1 MPGHI
6 RTPSRIRNR
15 SAASLKGRLAPRR
28 TPLATALASLALV
41 GAGAAHAQP
50 AAFSSG
56 WFAAKGAAQANTAVT
71 GRLPNGQPA
80 LGLPDGARQS
90 QAAREQLQRSVGNLG
105 RTAAS
110 IAAQQA
116 AQRAARDAAPATGG
130 AAPDGLAEGGLKVD
144 ANPLTAGWRNAR
156 APVQTAANGR
166 VNVAIE
172 QTGEK
177 AILNW
182 ETFNVGRNTTVQ
194 FRQDPNWAVLNRV
207 NDPKAR
213 PSQIQ
218 GQIKADGTV
227 MIVNRNGVVF
237 DGGAQV
243 NVRNL
248 VAAATRLSDEQFQ
261 NNGLYSADGKTPG
274 FTDALG
280 KIELRPGAVIETS
293 RPSTVTQSGGYV
305 LLLGREVDN
314 AGTITTPKGQAAL
327 AAGDNFVIKRGQ
339 GTEGNVASTTRGNEV
354 TASGVGTVRNSGLI
368 LSPLG
373 DITLA
378 ARQVEQAGVL
388 ASTTSVD
395 ARGTIHLNGVGADGA
410 VTLRSGSTTA
420 ILVDLDGATAL
431 DGQRDALM
439 PASLA
444 TGQTLGQTDPYRR
457 DLSLVQVESGG
468 TVDFQGDSLTLATG
482 GQVGVKAGKRT
493 LVRDGAQID
502 VSGAIGVAVSM
513 ESNNLKINV
522 QGNEQRDAP
531 MNRDSG
537 KLNNG
542 DIWLDRRELIRVASG
557 SGGYDG
563 DRWYSGGGL
572 LEVGGY
578 LGTMGVPVSHWLAQG
593 GQVRFEGAEVVTQK
607 GSSINLSGGTLDVR
621 AGTLQQTWLR
631 GADGRL
637 YVADKAPGDVLYTG
651 VYQGYEQR
659 SARWG
664 EKATRRFYNPLLAPR
679 TRYEDG
685 YTVGRDAGTLLISTR
700 SAVLE
705 GDLVGDTYQGTRQDR
720 APQSGLDGYSQS
732 QRAAARR
739 AGLVVGNDVRYYDT
753 ASRQIYSQLG
763 ATGDTVAEVVL
774 GAGRERVADGLDLG
788 AALPQEN
795 KGKLFLDANQ
805 LNGFSLG
812 RLRVAAGRS
821 ITVDAALRGADGGEI
836 TLYAPDVDIKA
847 NLTSRGGL
855 IQAGNVLY
863 QPSFL
868 AVRLE
873 DSALA
878 PAANQQARLH
888 VAGGVMLD
896 ARGVWANLLRDA
908 DGLAGLPVRDGGR
921 IALRGTGDVAVDA
934 GSVLDVTAGAS
945 LLSDGKLQGGKGGN
959 VTLASH
965 VLGQIPSNGGL
976 LSFAGEVRGYGVTG
990 GGTLSVASGG
1000 KIVLGGPVDAQDV
1013 TTLRLDPLLFSTGFG
1028 KYEINGYKGLT
1039 VADGAQID
1047 VHMPV
1052 LRLEGGAAQAPDRA
1066 PRPPTS

>member
-1 MPGHI
+1 M
-6 RTPSRIRNR
+6 
-15 SAASLKGRLAPRR
+15 
-28 TPLATALASLALV
+28 
-41 GAGAAHAQP
+41 
-50 AAFSSG
+50 
-56 WFAAKGAAQANTAVT
+56 
-71 GRLPNGQPA
+71 
-80 LGLPDGARQS
+80 
-90 QAAREQLQRSVGNLG
+90 GNLG

-144 ANPLTAGWRNAR
+144 ANPDRRLAQRQGAGADRRQRPRQRRHR
-156 APVQTAANGR
+156 ADR
-166 VNVAIE
+166 RE
-172 QTGEK
+172 

-248 VAAATRLSDEQFQ
+248 VAAATSLSDEQFQ

-444 TGQTLGQTDPYRR
+444 TGRRWADRPDRR

-522 QGNEQRDAP
+522 RA
-531 MNRDSG
+531 
-537 KLNNG
+537 
-542 DIWLDRRELIRVASG
+542 
-557 SGGYDG
+557 
-563 DRWYSGGGL
+563 
-572 LEVGGY
+572 
-578 LGTMGVPVSHWLAQG
+578 T
-593 GQVRFEGAEVVTQK
+593 
-607 GSSINLSGGTLDVR
+607 SS
-621 AGTLQQTWLR
+621 
-631 GADGRL
+631 
-637 YVADKAPGDVLYTG
+637 
-651 VYQGYEQR
+651 
-659 SARWG
+659 
-664 EKATRRFYNPLLAPR
+664 ATRR
-679 TRYEDG
+679 
-685 YTVGRDAGTLLISTR
+685 
-700 SAVLE
+700 
-705 GDLVGDTYQGTRQDR
+705 
-720 APQSGLDGYSQS
+720 
-732 QRAAARR
+732 
-739 AGLVVGNDVRYYDT
+739 
-753 ASRQIYSQLG
+753 
-763 ATGDTVAEVVL
+763 
-774 GAGRERVADGLDLG
+774 
-788 AALPQEN
+788 
-795 KGKLFLDANQ
+795 
-805 LNGFSLG
+805 
-812 RLRVAAGRS
+812 
-821 ITVDAALRGADGGEI
+821 
-836 TLYAPDVDIKA
+836 
-847 NLTSRGGL
+847 
-855 IQAGNVLY
+855 
-863 QPSFL
+863 
-868 AVRLE
+868 
-873 DSALA
+873 
-878 PAANQQARLH
+878 
-888 VAGGVMLD
+888 
-896 ARGVWANLLRDA
+896 
-908 DGLAGLPVRDGGR
+908 
-921 IALRGTGDVAVDA
+921 
-934 GSVLDVTAGAS
+934 
-945 LLSDGKLQGGKGGN
+945 
-959 VTLASH
+959 
-965 VLGQIPSNGGL
+965 
-976 LSFAGEVRGYGVTG
+976 
-990 GGTLSVASGG
+990 
-1000 KIVLGGPVDAQDV
+1000 
-1013 TTLRLDPLLFSTGFG
+1013 
-1028 KYEINGYKGLT
+1028 
-1039 VADGAQID
+1039 
-1047 VHMPV
+1047 
-1052 LRLEGGAAQAPDRA
+1052 
-1066 PRPPTS
+1066 

>member
-1 MPGHI
+1 M
-6 RTPSRIRNR
+6 
-15 SAASLKGRLAPRR
+15 
-28 TPLATALASLALV
+28 
-41 GAGAAHAQP
+41 
-50 AAFSSG
+50 
-56 WFAAKGAAQANTAVT
+56 
-71 GRLPNGQPA
+71 
-80 LGLPDGARQS
+80 
-90 QAAREQLQRSVGNLG
+90 
-105 RTAAS
+105 
-110 IAAQQA
+110 
-116 AQRAARDAAPATGG
+116 
-130 AAPDGLAEGGLKVD
+130 
-144 ANPLTAGWRNAR
+144 
-156 APVQTAANGR
+156 QTAANGR

-805 LNGFSLG
+805 LNGFAGPAARRGRTFHHRRCGLARRRWRRNHAVCAGCGHQGQSDQPWRPDPGRQRAVSTVVPGRAARGLG
-812 RLRVAAGRS
+812 AGPGRQPAGAAARRGRRDAGRARRLGQSAAGR
-821 ITVDAALRGADGGEI
+821 RR
-836 TLYAPDVDIKA
+836 P
-847 NLTSRGGL
+847 
-855 IQAGNVLY
+855 
-863 QPSFL
+863 
-868 AVRLE
+868 
-873 DSALA
+873 
-878 PAANQQARLH
+878 
-888 VAGGVMLD
+888 
-896 ARGVWANLLRDA
+896 
-908 DGLAGLPVRDGGR
+908 GR
-921 IALRGTGDVAVDA
+921 P
-934 GSVLDVTAGAS
+934 AGARRP
-945 LLSDGKLQGGKGGN
+945 
-959 VTLASH
+959 H
-965 VLGQIPSNGGL
+965 
-976 LSFAGEVRGYGVTG
+976 R
-990 GGTLSVASGG
+990 
-1000 KIVLGGPVDAQDV
+1000 
-1013 TTLRLDPLLFSTGFG
+1013 
-1028 KYEINGYKGLT
+1028 
-1039 VADGAQID
+1039 
-1047 VHMPV
+1047 
-1052 LRLEGGAAQAPDRA
+1052 AARH
-1066 PRPPTS
+1066 R

>member
-1 MPGHI
+1 M
-6 RTPSRIRNR
+6 
-15 SAASLKGRLAPRR
+15 
-28 TPLATALASLALV
+28 
-41 GAGAAHAQP
+41 
-50 AAFSSG
+50 
-56 WFAAKGAAQANTAVT
+56 
-71 GRLPNGQPA
+71 
-80 LGLPDGARQS
+80 
-90 QAAREQLQRSVGNLG
+90 
-105 RTAAS
+105 
-110 IAAQQA
+110 
-116 AQRAARDAAPATGG
+116 
-130 AAPDGLAEGGLKVD
+130 D

-237 DGGAQV
+237 DGSAQV

-261 NNGLYSADGKTPG
+261 NNGLYSADGKTPN

-339 GTEGNVASTTRGNEV
+339 GTEGNVASTTRGNDV
-354 TASGVGTVRNSGLI
+354 TASGEGTVRNRGLI

-637 YVADKAPGDVLYTG
+637 YVADKAPATCSTPASTKATSSVPRAGARRPRAASTTRCWRRAPATRTATRSAATPARCSSRPAAPCWKAIWSATPTRARARTARRSPG
-651 VYQGYEQR
+651 WTATASR
-659 SARWG
+659 SARR
-664 EKATRRFYNPLLAPR
+664 APRRPGGRQRCALLRHGLAP
-679 TRYEDG
+679 
-685 YTVGRDAGTLLISTR
+685 
-700 SAVLE
+700 
-705 GDLVGDTYQGTRQDR
+705 DLFP
-720 APQSGLDGYSQS
+720 A
-732 QRAAARR
+732 
-739 AGLVVGNDVRYYDT
+739 
-753 ASRQIYSQLG
+753 G

-774 GAGRERVADGLDLG
+774 GAGRERVADGLTW
-788 AALPQEN
+788 APPCRRKTRASCSWTRTSST
-795 KGKLFLDANQ
+795 A
-805 LNGFSLG
+805 SLG

-836 TLYAPDVDIKA
+836 TLYAPDVDVKA

-878 PAANQQARLH
+878 PAANQKARLH
-888 VAGGVMLD
+888 VSGGVMLD

-945 LLSDGKLQGGKGGN
+945 LVSDGKLQGGKGGN

-1000 KIVLGGPVDAQDV
+1000 KIVLGGP
-1013 TTLRLDPLLFSTGFG
+1013 
-1028 KYEINGYKGLT
+1028 
-1039 VADGAQID
+1039 
-1047 VHMPV
+1047 
-1052 LRLEGGAAQAPDRA
+1052 
-1066 PRPPTS
+1066 

>member
-1 MPGHI
+1 
-6 RTPSRIRNR
+6 
-15 SAASLKGRLAPRR
+15 
-28 TPLATALASLALV
+28 
-41 GAGAAHAQP
+41 
-50 AAFSSG
+50 
-56 WFAAKGAAQANTAVT
+56 
-71 GRLPNGQPA
+71 
-80 LGLPDGARQS
+80 
-90 QAAREQLQRSVGNLG
+90 
-105 RTAAS
+105 
-110 IAAQQA
+110 
-116 AQRAARDAAPATGG
+116 
-130 AAPDGLAEGGLKVD
+130 
-144 ANPLTAGWRNAR
+144 
-156 APVQTAANGR
+156 
-166 VNVAIE
+166 
-172 QTGEK
+172 
-177 AILNW
+177 
-182 ETFNVGRNTTVQ
+182 
-194 FRQDPNWAVLNRV
+194 
-207 NDPKAR
+207 
-213 PSQIQ
+213 
-218 GQIKADGTV
+218 

-659 SARWG
+659 SARWA
-664 EKATRRFYNPLLAPR
+664 KRPRAASTTCCWRRAPATRTA
-679 TRYEDG
+679 
-685 YTVGRDAGTLLISTR
+685 TR
-700 SAVLE
+700 SAA
-705 GDLVGDTYQGTRQDR
+705 TPARCSSRPAAPCWKAIWSATPTRAR
-720 APQSGLDGYSQS
+720 A
-732 QRAAARR
+732 RTARR
-739 AGLVVGNDVRYYDT
+739 SPGWTAT
-753 ASRQIYSQLG
+753 ASRSAPPRAAPAWWS
-763 ATGDTVAEVVL
+763 ATMCATTTRPRARSIPSWAPPATRWPKWCWARARAGGRRPGPGRRLAAGKQGQVVP
-774 GAGRERVADGLDLG
+774 GREPA
-788 AALPQEN
+788 Q
-795 KGKLFLDANQ
+795 
-805 LNGFSLG
+805 
-812 RLRVAAGRS
+812 RLRWAGCASR
-821 ITVDAALRGADGGEI
+821 
-836 TLYAPDVDIKA
+836 PDVPSPSMRPCAAPMAAKSRCMRRMW
-847 NLTSRGGL
+847 TSRP
-855 IQAGNVLY
+855 I
-863 QPSFL
+863 
-868 AVRLE
+868 
-873 DSALA
+873 
-878 PAANQQARLH
+878 
-888 VAGGVMLD
+888 
-896 ARGVWANLLRDA
+896 
-908 DGLAGLPVRDGGR
+908 
-921 IALRGTGDVAVDA
+921 
-934 GSVLDVTAGAS
+934 
-945 LLSDGKLQGGKGGN
+945 
-959 VTLASH
+959 
-965 VLGQIPSNGGL
+965 
-976 LSFAGEVRGYGVTG
+976 
-990 GGTLSVASGG
+990 
-1000 KIVLGGPVDAQDV
+1000 
-1013 TTLRLDPLLFSTGFG
+1013 
-1028 KYEINGYKGLT
+1028 
-1039 VADGAQID
+1039 
-1047 VHMPV
+1047 
-1052 LRLEGGAAQAPDRA
+1052 
-1066 PRPPTS
+1066 

>member
-1 MPGHI
+1 M
-6 RTPSRIRNR
+6 
-15 SAASLKGRLAPRR
+15 
-28 TPLATALASLALV
+28 
-41 GAGAAHAQP
+41 
-50 AAFSSG
+50 
-56 WFAAKGAAQANTAVT
+56 
-71 GRLPNGQPA
+71 
-80 LGLPDGARQS
+80 
-90 QAAREQLQRSVGNLG
+90 
-105 RTAAS
+105 
-110 IAAQQA
+110 
-116 AQRAARDAAPATGG
+116 
-130 AAPDGLAEGGLKVD
+130 
-144 ANPLTAGWRNAR
+144 
-156 APVQTAANGR
+156 QTAANGR

-248 VAAATRLSDEQFQ
+248 VAAAAQRRAVPEQRPVQ
-261 NNGLYSADGKTPG
+261 RGRQ
-274 FTDALG
+274 DARFHRCSG
-280 KIELRPGAVIETS
+280 QDRAASGRGHRDQPSFDRDPVRRLRPAAGP
-293 RPSTVTQSGGYV
+293 R
-305 LLLGREVDN
+305 GRQCRHHHH
-314 AGTITTPKGQAAL
+314 AQGQAAL

-732 QRAAARR
+732 QRAAAR

-763 ATGDTVAEVVL
+763 ATGGTVAEVVL

-836 TLYAPDVDIKA
+836 TLYAPDVDI
-847 NLTSRGGL
+847 
-855 IQAGNVLY
+855 
-863 QPSFL
+863 
-868 AVRLE
+868 
-873 DSALA
+873 
-878 PAANQQARLH
+878 
-888 VAGGVMLD
+888 
-896 ARGVWANLLRDA
+896 
-908 DGLAGLPVRDGGR
+908 
-921 IALRGTGDVAVDA
+921 
-934 GSVLDVTAGAS
+934 
-945 LLSDGKLQGGKGGN
+945 
-959 VTLASH
+959 
-965 VLGQIPSNGGL
+965 
-976 LSFAGEVRGYGVTG
+976 
-990 GGTLSVASGG
+990 
-1000 KIVLGGPVDAQDV
+1000 
-1013 TTLRLDPLLFSTGFG
+1013 
-1028 KYEINGYKGLT
+1028 
-1039 VADGAQID
+1039 
-1047 VHMPV
+1047 
-1052 LRLEGGAAQAPDRA
+1052 
-1066 PRPPTS
+1066 RPI

>member
-1 MPGHI
+1 M
-6 RTPSRIRNR
+6 
-15 SAASLKGRLAPRR
+15 
-28 TPLATALASLALV
+28 
-41 GAGAAHAQP
+41 
-50 AAFSSG
+50 
-56 WFAAKGAAQANTAVT
+56 
-71 GRLPNGQPA
+71 
-80 LGLPDGARQS
+80 
-90 QAAREQLQRSVGNLG
+90 
-105 RTAAS
+105 
-110 IAAQQA
+110 
-116 AQRAARDAAPATGG
+116 
-130 AAPDGLAEGGLKVD
+130 
-144 ANPLTAGWRNAR
+144 
-156 APVQTAANGR
+156 
-166 VNVAIE
+166 
-172 QTGEK
+172 
-177 AILNW
+177 
-182 ETFNVGRNTTVQ
+182 
-194 FRQDPNWAVLNRV
+194 
-207 NDPKAR
+207 
-213 PSQIQ
+213 
-218 GQIKADGTV
+218 
-227 MIVNRNGVVF
+227 
-237 DGGAQV
+237 
-243 NVRNL
+243 
-248 VAAATRLSDEQFQ
+248 
-261 NNGLYSADGKTPG
+261 
-274 FTDALG
+274 
-280 KIELRPGAVIETS
+280 
-293 RPSTVTQSGGYV
+293 
-305 LLLGREVDN
+305 
-314 AGTITTPKGQAAL
+314 
-327 AAGDNFVIKRGQ
+327 
-339 GTEGNVASTTRGNEV
+339 
-354 TASGVGTVRNSGLI
+354 
-368 LSPLG
+368 
-373 DITLA
+373 
-378 ARQVEQAGVL
+378 
-388 ASTTSVD
+388 
-395 ARGTIHLNGVGADGA
+395 
-410 VTLRSGSTTA
+410 
-420 ILVDLDGATAL
+420 
-431 DGQRDALM
+431 
-439 PASLA
+439 
-444 TGQTLGQTDPYRR
+444 
-457 DLSLVQVESGG
+457 QVESGG

-739 AGLVVGNDVRYYDT
+739 PAWW
-753 ASRQIYSQLG
+753 S
-763 ATGDTVAEVVL
+763 ATMCATTTRPRARSIPSWRHRRHGGRS
-774 GAGRERVADGLDLG
+774 GAGRGTRAGGRWPGPGRRL
-788 AALPQEN
+788 AA
-795 KGKLFLDANQ
+795 GKQGQAVPGREPAQ
-805 LNGFSLG
+805 
-812 RLRVAAGRS
+812 RLRWAGCASRP
-821 ITVDAALRGADGGEI
+821 DAPSPSMRPLRGADGGEI
-836 TLYAPDVDIKA
+836 TLYAPDVDVKA

-878 PAANQQARLH
+878 PAANQKARLH
-888 VAGGVMLD
+888 VSGGVMLD
-896 ARGVWANLLRDA
+896 ARGVWANLRDA

-921 IALRGTGDVAVDA
+921 IAAR
-934 GSVLDVTAGAS
+934 
-945 LLSDGKLQGGKGGN
+945 
-959 VTLASH
+959 H
-965 VLGQIPSNGGL
+965 
-976 LSFAGEVRGYGVTG
+976 R
-990 GGTLSVASGG
+990 
-1000 KIVLGGPVDAQDV
+1000 
-1013 TTLRLDPLLFSTGFG
+1013 
-1028 KYEINGYKGLT
+1028 
-1039 VADGAQID
+1039 
-1047 VHMPV
+1047 
-1052 LRLEGGAAQAPDRA
+1052 
-1066 PRPPTS
+1066 

>member
-1 MPGHI
+1 M
-6 RTPSRIRNR
+6 
-15 SAASLKGRLAPRR
+15 
-28 TPLATALASLALV
+28 
-41 GAGAAHAQP
+41 
-50 AAFSSG
+50 
-56 WFAAKGAAQANTAVT
+56 
-71 GRLPNGQPA
+71 
-80 LGLPDGARQS
+80 
-90 QAAREQLQRSVGNLG
+90 
-105 RTAAS
+105 
-110 IAAQQA
+110 
-116 AQRAARDAAPATGG
+116 
-130 AAPDGLAEGGLKVD
+130 
-144 ANPLTAGWRNAR
+144 
-156 APVQTAANGR
+156 QTAANGR

-237 DGGAQV
+237 DGSAQV

-248 VAAATRLSDEQFQ
+248 VAAAA
-261 NNGLYSADGKTPG
+261 SATSNSR
-274 FTDALG
+274 TTACTARTAR
-280 KIELRPGAVIETS
+280 RPFHRCAGQDRAASGAVIETS

-339 GTEGNVASTTRGNEV
+339 GTGGNVASTTRGNDV
-354 TASGVGTVRNSGLI
+354 TASGRRHGAQSRPDPVAAGRHHAGRAPGRAGRRAGLDH
-368 LSPLG
+368 LG
-373 DITLA
+373 GRARHHPPERRRRRWRGDA
-378 ARQVEQAGVL
+378 AF
-388 ASTTSVD
+388 
-395 ARGTIHLNGVGADGA
+395 
-410 VTLRSGSTTA
+410 GSTTA

-444 TGQTLGQTDPYRR
+444 TGRTLGQTDPYRR

-637 YVADKAPGDVLYTG
+637 CVADKAPGDVLYTG

-664 EKATRRFYNPLLAPR
+664 ERPRAASTTRCWRRAPATRTA
-679 TRYEDG
+679 
-685 YTVGRDAGTLLISTR
+685 TR
-700 SAVLE
+700 SAA
-705 GDLVGDTYQGTRQDR
+705 TPARCSSRPAAPCWKAIWSATPTRAR
-720 APQSGLDGYSQS
+720 ARTARRSPGWTATASRS
-732 QRAAARR
+732 APRR

-836 TLYAPDVDIKA
+836 TLYAPDVDVKA

-878 PAANQQARLH
+878 PAANQR
-888 VAGGVMLD
+888 
-896 ARGVWANLLRDA
+896 RGCTSR
-908 DGLAGLPVRDGGR
+908 
-921 IALRGTGDVAVDA
+921 
-934 GSVLDVTAGAS
+934 
-945 LLSDGKLQGGKGGN
+945 
-959 VTLASH
+959 
-965 VLGQIPSNGGL
+965 
-976 LSFAGEVRGYGVTG
+976 
-990 GGTLSVASGG
+990 
-1000 KIVLGGPVDAQDV
+1000 
-1013 TTLRLDPLLFSTGFG
+1013 
-1028 KYEINGYKGLT
+1028 
-1039 VADGAQID
+1039 
-1047 VHMPV
+1047 
-1052 LRLEGGAAQAPDRA
+1052 AA
-1066 PRPPTS
+1066 

>member
-1 MPGHI
+1 M
-6 RTPSRIRNR
+6 
-15 SAASLKGRLAPRR
+15 
-28 TPLATALASLALV
+28 
-41 GAGAAHAQP
+41 
-50 AAFSSG
+50 
-56 WFAAKGAAQANTAVT
+56 
-71 GRLPNGQPA
+71 
-80 LGLPDGARQS
+80 
-90 QAAREQLQRSVGNLG
+90 
-105 RTAAS
+105 
-110 IAAQQA
+110 
-116 AQRAARDAAPATGG
+116 
-130 AAPDGLAEGGLKVD
+130 
-144 ANPLTAGWRNAR
+144 
-156 APVQTAANGR
+156 
-166 VNVAIE
+166 
-172 QTGEK
+172 
-177 AILNW
+177 
-182 ETFNVGRNTTVQ
+182 
-194 FRQDPNWAVLNRV
+194 
-207 NDPKAR
+207 
-213 PSQIQ
+213 
-218 GQIKADGTV
+218 
-227 MIVNRNGVVF
+227 
-237 DGGAQV
+237 
-243 NVRNL
+243 
-248 VAAATRLSDEQFQ
+248 
-261 NNGLYSADGKTPG
+261 
-274 FTDALG
+274 
-280 KIELRPGAVIETS
+280 
-293 RPSTVTQSGGYV
+293 
-305 LLLGREVDN
+305 
-314 AGTITTPKGQAAL
+314 
-327 AAGDNFVIKRGQ
+327 IKRGQ

-621 AGTLQQTWLR
+621 AGTLQQNL
-631 GADGRL
+631 
-637 YVADKAPGDVLYTG
+637 
-651 VYQGYEQR
+651 
-659 SARWG
+659 
-664 EKATRRFYNPLLAPR
+664 
-679 TRYEDG
+679 
-685 YTVGRDAGTLLISTR
+685 
-700 SAVLE
+700 
-705 GDLVGDTYQGTRQDR
+705 
-720 APQSGLDGYSQS
+720 
-732 QRAAARR
+732 AARR
-739 AGLVVGNDVRYYDT
+739 GRSPVRGRQGSGRRALHRRLPRLRTAFRALGRKGHAPLLQPAAGAAHPLRGRLHGRPRRRHAAHLDPQRRAGRRSGRRHLPGHAPGPRAAVR
-753 ASRQIYSQLG
+753 AGRLQPVAARRRAPRRPGGRQRCALLRHGLAPDLFPAGRHRRHGGRS
-763 ATGDTVAEVVL
+763 
-774 GAGRERVADGLDLG
+774 GAGRGARAGGRRPGPG

-934 GSVLDVTAGAS
+934 GACWT
-945 LLSDGKLQGGKGGN
+945 
-959 VTLASH
+959 
-965 VLGQIPSNGGL
+965 
-976 LSFAGEVRGYGVTG
+976 
-990 GGTLSVASGG
+990 
-1000 KIVLGGPVDAQDV
+1000 
-1013 TTLRLDPLLFSTGFG
+1013 
-1028 KYEINGYKGLT
+1028 
-1039 VADGAQID
+1039 
-1047 VHMPV
+1047 
-1052 LRLEGGAAQAPDRA
+1052 
-1066 PRPPTS
+1066 

>member
-1 MPGHI
+1 M
-6 RTPSRIRNR
+6 
-15 SAASLKGRLAPRR
+15 
-28 TPLATALASLALV
+28 
-41 GAGAAHAQP
+41 
-50 AAFSSG
+50 
-56 WFAAKGAAQANTAVT
+56 
-71 GRLPNGQPA
+71 
-80 LGLPDGARQS
+80 
-90 QAAREQLQRSVGNLG
+90 
-105 RTAAS
+105 
-110 IAAQQA
+110 
-116 AQRAARDAAPATGG
+116 
-130 AAPDGLAEGGLKVD
+130 
-144 ANPLTAGWRNAR
+144 
-156 APVQTAANGR
+156 QTAANGR

-237 DGGAQV
+237 DGSAQV

-248 VAAATRLSDEQFQ
+248 VAAAT
-261 NNGLYSADGKTPG
+261 SATSNSRTTACTARTARRPFHRCAGQDRAASGRGHRDQPSV
-274 FTDALG
+274 DRDPVRR
-280 KIELRPGAVIETS
+280 LRPAAGP
-293 RPSTVTQSGGYV
+293 R
-305 LLLGREVDN
+305 GRQCRHHHH
-314 AGTITTPKGQAAL
+314 ARGQAAL

-339 GTEGNVASTTRGNEV
+339 GTEGNVASTTRGNDV
-354 TASGVGTVRNSGLI
+354 TASGEGTVRNRGLI

-637 YVADKAPGDVLYTG
+637 RGRQGPGDVLYTG

-720 APQSGLDGYSQS
+720 APQSGWT
-732 QRAAARR
+732 A
-739 AGLVVGNDVRYYDT
+739 T
-753 ASRQIYSQLG
+753 ASRSAPPRAAPAWWS
-763 ATGDTVAEVVL
+763 ATMCATTTRPRARSIPSWAPPATRWPKWCWARDASGWPMAWTWRRLAAGKQGQAVP
-774 GAGRERVADGLDLG
+774 GREPAQRL
-788 AALPQEN
+788 
-795 KGKLFLDANQ
+795 
-805 LNGFSLG
+805 SLG

-821 ITVDAALRGADGGEI
+821 ITVDAAFARADGGEI
-836 TLYAPDVDIKA
+836 TLYAPDVDVKA

-878 PAANQQARLH
+878 PAANQKARLR
-888 VAGGVMLD
+888 VSGGVMLD

-945 LLSDGKLQGGKGGN
+945 LVSDGKLQGGKGG
-959 VTLASH
+959 
-965 VLGQIPSNGGL
+965 
-976 LSFAGEVRGYGVTG
+976 
-990 GGTLSVASGG
+990 
-1000 KIVLGGPVDAQDV
+1000 
-1013 TTLRLDPLLFSTGFG
+1013 
-1028 KYEINGYKGLT
+1028 
-1039 VADGAQID
+1039 
-1047 VHMPV
+1047 M
-1052 LRLEGGAAQAPDRA
+1052 
-1066 PRPPTS
+1066 

>member
-1 MPGHI
+1 M
-6 RTPSRIRNR
+6 
-15 SAASLKGRLAPRR
+15 
-28 TPLATALASLALV
+28 
-41 GAGAAHAQP
+41 
-50 AAFSSG
+50 
-56 WFAAKGAAQANTAVT
+56 
-71 GRLPNGQPA
+71 
-80 LGLPDGARQS
+80 
-90 QAAREQLQRSVGNLG
+90 
-105 RTAAS
+105 
-110 IAAQQA
+110 
-116 AQRAARDAAPATGG
+116 
-130 AAPDGLAEGGLKVD
+130 
-144 ANPLTAGWRNAR
+144 
-156 APVQTAANGR
+156 
-166 VNVAIE
+166 
-172 QTGEK
+172 
-177 AILNW
+177 
-182 ETFNVGRNTTVQ
+182 
-194 FRQDPNWAVLNRV
+194 
-207 NDPKAR
+207 
-213 PSQIQ
+213 
-218 GQIKADGTV
+218 
-227 MIVNRNGVVF
+227 
-237 DGGAQV
+237 
-243 NVRNL
+243 
-248 VAAATRLSDEQFQ
+248 
-261 NNGLYSADGKTPG
+261 
-274 FTDALG
+274 
-280 KIELRPGAVIETS
+280 
-293 RPSTVTQSGGYV
+293 TQSGGYV

-339 GTEGNVASTTRGNEV
+339 GTEGNVASTTRGNDV
-354 TASGVGTVRNSGLI
+354 TASGEGTVRNRGLI

-732 QRAAARR
+732 QRAARAAPAWWSATMCATTTRPRARSIPSWAPPATRWPKWCWARDASGWPMAWTWAPPCRRKTR
-739 AGLVVGNDVRYYDT
+739 ASCSWTRTSSTARWAGC
-753 ASRQIYSQLG
+753 ASR
-763 ATGDTVAEVVL
+763 
-774 GAGRERVADGLDLG
+774 
-788 AALPQEN
+788 
-795 KGKLFLDANQ
+795 
-805 LNGFSLG
+805 
-812 RLRVAAGRS
+812 
-821 ITVDAALRGADGGEI
+821 
-836 TLYAPDVDIKA
+836 PDVPSPSMRPCAAPMAAKSRCMRRTW
-847 NLTSRGGL
+847 TSRP
-855 IQAGNVLY
+855 I
-863 QPSFL
+863 
-868 AVRLE
+868 
-873 DSALA
+873 
-878 PAANQQARLH
+878 
-888 VAGGVMLD
+888 
-896 ARGVWANLLRDA
+896 
-908 DGLAGLPVRDGGR
+908 
-921 IALRGTGDVAVDA
+921 
-934 GSVLDVTAGAS
+934 
-945 LLSDGKLQGGKGGN
+945 
-959 VTLASH
+959 
-965 VLGQIPSNGGL
+965 
-976 LSFAGEVRGYGVTG
+976 
-990 GGTLSVASGG
+990 
-1000 KIVLGGPVDAQDV
+1000 
-1013 TTLRLDPLLFSTGFG
+1013 
-1028 KYEINGYKGLT
+1028 
-1039 VADGAQID
+1039 
-1047 VHMPV
+1047 
-1052 LRLEGGAAQAPDRA
+1052 
-1066 PRPPTS
+1066 

>member
-1 MPGHI
+1 M
-6 RTPSRIRNR
+6 
-15 SAASLKGRLAPRR
+15 
-28 TPLATALASLALV
+28 
-41 GAGAAHAQP
+41 
-50 AAFSSG
+50 
-56 WFAAKGAAQANTAVT
+56 
-71 GRLPNGQPA
+71 
-80 LGLPDGARQS
+80 
-90 QAAREQLQRSVGNLG
+90 
-105 RTAAS
+105 
-110 IAAQQA
+110 
-116 AQRAARDAAPATGG
+116 
-130 AAPDGLAEGGLKVD
+130 
-144 ANPLTAGWRNAR
+144 
-156 APVQTAANGR
+156 
-166 VNVAIE
+166 
-172 QTGEK
+172 
-177 AILNW
+177 
-182 ETFNVGRNTTVQ
+182 
-194 FRQDPNWAVLNRV
+194 
-207 NDPKAR
+207 
-213 PSQIQ
+213 
-218 GQIKADGTV
+218 
-227 MIVNRNGVVF
+227 
-237 DGGAQV
+237 
-243 NVRNL
+243 
-248 VAAATRLSDEQFQ
+248 
-261 NNGLYSADGKTPG
+261 
-274 FTDALG
+274 
-280 KIELRPGAVIETS
+280 
-293 RPSTVTQSGGYV
+293 
-305 LLLGREVDN
+305 
-314 AGTITTPKGQAAL
+314 
-327 AAGDNFVIKRGQ
+327 
-339 GTEGNVASTTRGNEV
+339 
-354 TASGVGTVRNSGLI
+354 
-368 LSPLG
+368 
-373 DITLA
+373 
-378 ARQVEQAGVL
+378 
-388 ASTTSVD
+388 
-395 ARGTIHLNGVGADGA
+395 
-410 VTLRSGSTTA
+410 
-420 ILVDLDGATAL
+420 
-431 DGQRDALM
+431 
-439 PASLA
+439 
-444 TGQTLGQTDPYRR
+444 
-457 DLSLVQVESGG
+457 QVESGG

-805 LNGFSLG
+805 LNGFAGPAARRGRTFHHRRCGLARRRWRRNHAVCAGCGHQGQSDQPWRPDPGRQRAVSTVVPGRAARGLG
-812 RLRVAAGRS
+812 AGPGRQPAGAAARRGRRDAGRARRLGQSAAGR
-821 ITVDAALRGADGGEI
+821 RR
-836 TLYAPDVDIKA
+836 P
-847 NLTSRGGL
+847 
-855 IQAGNVLY
+855 
-863 QPSFL
+863 
-868 AVRLE
+868 
-873 DSALA
+873 
-878 PAANQQARLH
+878 
-888 VAGGVMLD
+888 
-896 ARGVWANLLRDA
+896 
-908 DGLAGLPVRDGGR
+908 GR
-921 IALRGTGDVAVDA
+921 P
-934 GSVLDVTAGAS
+934 AGARRRP
-945 LLSDGKLQGGKGGN
+945 
-959 VTLASH
+959 H
-965 VLGQIPSNGGL
+965 
-976 LSFAGEVRGYGVTG
+976 R
-990 GGTLSVASGG
+990 
-1000 KIVLGGPVDAQDV
+1000 
-1013 TTLRLDPLLFSTGFG
+1013 
-1028 KYEINGYKGLT
+1028 
-1039 VADGAQID
+1039 
-1047 VHMPV
+1047 
-1052 LRLEGGAAQAPDRA
+1052 AARH
-1066 PRPPTS
+1066 R